1 MIASGVF
8 LVATL
13 LVPKGN
19 LKTILFLFDIIIY
32 SNKNTSFQVE
42 ILFLGM
48 DWLTITFVMIAKFA
62 ITSSYGAIYVFTAE
76 QFPTVVRNVGLGA
89 SSTFARIGGVIAPYI
104 NHLVSLIIRNLTKM
118 TEYKGH

>member
-1 MIASGVF
+1 MCS
-8 LVATL
+8 L
-13 LVPKGN
+13 LR
-19 LKTILFLFDIIIY
+19 
-32 SNKNTSFQVE
+32 NTSFV
-42 ILFLGM
+42 LDM

-104 NHLVSLIIRNLTKM
+104 NHLVSTIINS
-118 TEYKGH
+118 